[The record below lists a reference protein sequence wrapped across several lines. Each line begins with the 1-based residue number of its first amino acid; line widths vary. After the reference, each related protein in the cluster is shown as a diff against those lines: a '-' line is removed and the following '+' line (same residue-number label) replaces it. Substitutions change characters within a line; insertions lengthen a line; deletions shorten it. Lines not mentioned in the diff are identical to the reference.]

1 MREVIEIRCD
11 SCHGTAAA
19 RATLKTVGPG
29 GARDMTR
36 DTTTFGKS
44 WMERKGDRVIQN
56 SKIVEGLSWEV
67 KQVLDAVT
75 PGHARYNEKA
85 ARAMGLRKD
94 GTLGPATDAKNMAH
108 QPTAMECQSCHG
120 SWNSGCWGCHLS
132 VRLNTKAK
140 ELHVGDDES
149 RGYTDYYPQLLRAD
163 NNMMGINGVREG
175 NKFSQARPAN
185 PVFVSV
191 QDRGRNTVVHEQP
204 TISSP
209 GFSGFAYTPN
219 PPHTIR
225 GRETRDCEDCHVSK
239 ANDNNAWLA
248 GVLGFGNNGANFV
261 GDYVYVAE
269 GSEGVRGVRIADG
282 YEPKPVIG
290 SWLHSTAYPDDFKKF
305 VAGGRRLG
313 ESHRAGSTNARSVAR
328 RGEFLL
334 VADGPG
340 GLRVYDI
347 AQIANKSVAQRIV
360 PVAFSPLGN
369 TMRVKSTDATAVALA
384 ASNPMDLN
392 RTSRPENLEQAIAPI
407 FRYAFVTDRVE
418 GLFVVDI
425 NTLTDGDPTNN
436 YLERNGA
443 YNPDGKLTGAVNL
456 TIAGNYAYVV
466 SATTGL
472 HVIDIS
478 KPTRPRLVASIGTPA
493 LVEPRAVQVQFRYA
507 FLTDREGLKVIDV
520 TAPERPRVTPG
531 VVKLRDARGLYLLRT
546 YAYVAAGREGLA
558 AIDIERP
565 ETPGPPTFYDAG
577 GLMNDTTGLTIAA
590 TYAGQYAYVADGKN
604 GLRVV
609 RLIDTRTPGYLGWS
623 PASTPELIATLPS
636 SGPVVAVAEGYRRD
650 RAVDESGNQIGIG
663 NRLGSRPFNADD
675 LVRFLRRNN
684 GLITVENSTPRT
696 KR

>member
-1 MREVIEIRCD
+1 
-11 SCHGTAAA
+11 
-19 RATLKTVGPG
+19 
-29 GARDMTR
+29 
-36 DTTTFGKS
+36 
-44 WMERKGDRVIQN
+44 
-56 SKIVEGLSWEV
+56 
-67 KQVLDAVT
+67 
-75 PGHARYNEKA
+75 
-85 ARAMGLRKD
+85 
-94 GTLGPATDAKNMAH
+94 
-108 QPTAMECQSCHG
+108 
-120 SWNSGCWGCHLS
+120 
-132 VRLNTKAK
+132 
-140 ELHVGDDES
+140 
-149 RGYTDYYPQLLRAD
+149 
-163 NNMMGINGVREG
+163 
-175 NKFSQARPAN
+175 
-185 PVFVSV
+185 
-191 QDRGRNTVVHEQP
+191 
-204 TISSP
+204 
-209 GFSGFAYTPN
+209 
-219 PPHTIR
+219 
-225 GRETRDCEDCHVSK
+225 
-239 ANDNNAWLA
+239 
-248 GVLGFGNNGANFV
+248 
-261 GDYVYVAE
+261 
-269 GSEGVRGVRIADG
+269 
-282 YEPKPVIG
+282 
-290 SWLHSTAYPDDFKKF
+290 
-305 VAGGRRLG
+305 
-313 ESHRAGSTNARSVAR
+313 
-328 RGEFLL
+328 
-334 VADGPG
+334 
-340 GLRVYDI
+340 
-347 AQIANKSVAQRIV
+347 
-360 PVAFSPLGN
+360 
-369 TMRVKSTDATAVALA
+369 
-384 ASNPMDLN
+384 
-392 RTSRPENLEQAIAPI
+392 
-407 FRYAFVTDRVE
+407 VE